1 LPPAAKRAKRR
12 RRSPIIRPP
21 ELRMRAEITHLTEE
35 IEQGL
40 ALLRRHL

>member
-1 LPPAAKRAKRR
+1 MTWQANIEG
-12 RRSPIIRPP
+12 SDG
-21 ELRMRAEITHLTEE
+21 MRAEITQVSSD

>member
-1 LPPAAKRAKRR
+1 VLKGPPTEVSDAAEAA
-12 RRSPIIRPP
+12 
-21 ELRMRAEITHLTEE
+21 MRAEITHLVAE

>member
-1 LPPAAKRAKRR
+1 VAVLKGAPTQVSDAAEAA
-12 RRSPIIRPP
+12 
-21 ELRMRAEITHLTEE
+21 MRAEIAHLVEE

>member
-1 LPPAAKRAKRR
+1 VVGAE
-12 RRSPIIRPP
+12 P
-21 ELRMRAEITHLTEE
+21 ETAGGRMRAEITHLAAE